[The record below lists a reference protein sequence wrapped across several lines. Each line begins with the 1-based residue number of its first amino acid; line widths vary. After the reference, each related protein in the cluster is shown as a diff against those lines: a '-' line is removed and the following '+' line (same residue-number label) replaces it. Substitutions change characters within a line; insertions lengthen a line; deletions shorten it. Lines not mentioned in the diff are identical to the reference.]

1 MKDFSKGLSGID
13 LPYGSVWVDEPRP
26 FLVTGVENS
35 NLLCQLLSGQY
46 LTAIV
51 RWCPSEDFSKWQLR
65 SFEKF

>member
-1 MKDFSKGLSGID
+1 MKDFSKGLSEID

-26 FLVTGVENS
+26 FLVSRVENS

-46 LTAIV
+46 LAAIV
-51 RWCPSEDFSKWQLR
+51 RWCSSEDFSKWQPR